1 MMMIMMM
8 MMIMIMKIIIIIII
22 IIIIVFI
29 GKNIL
34 NNRRAQF
41 TYNEIIY
48 NKKAVYKKQN

>member
-1 MMMIMMM
+1 MIMMM
-8 MMIMIMKIIIIIII
+8 MMIMIMKIIII